1 MLRFKKMQ
9 SKTRGWIAF
18 IPVLGKKKN
27 VSYIPVSS
35 RCHECSRSDGMGQ
48 SYVRGLC
55 YPVDYIVML
64 EVSTW
69 VLCILSVNT
78 SKYMED
84 DVAHVVP
91 AIKKSFLDQ
100 VLSRKRPG
108 SR

>member
-1 MLRFKKMQ
+1 
-9 SKTRGWIAF
+9 
-18 IPVLGKKKN
+18 
-27 VSYIPVSS
+27 
-35 RCHECSRSDGMGQ
+35 MGSEMCIRDR

-69 VLCILSVNT
+69 VLCTLSVNT

-100 VLSRKRPG
+100 VVSRKRP